1 MPSADNILRVLDLAS
16 PVEVEEGL
24 AWYQTAHTFAVG
36 LSRRYLVSIRS
47 AANVIALSSVQVT
60 WERNQMI
67 ADTYLRTR
75 SAEGLGFRSLQGR
88 LDLAVAG
95 VPLAEICRTDAPK
108 MKAFAE
114 CIANP
119 LTDTAVTIDRHAVD
133 VADGVRY
140 TTTTRPKVDRFK
152 TYNVYADAYR
162 EAATHTPYTAVQ
174 LQAVTWVVQRRL
186 FQWKRG

>member
-1 MPSADNILRVLDLAS
+1 MPSADNILRVLGLAS

-88 LDLAVAG
+88 LALAASG
-95 VPLAEICRTDAPK
+95 ASLDRICSTDAPK
-108 MKAFAE
+108 IKAFAE
-114 CIANP
+114 CIARP
-119 LTDTAVTIDRHAVD
+119 STSESVTIDRHAID
-133 VADGVRY
+133 VADGVRH
-140 TTTTRPKVDRFK
+140 TVAARPKVGRAGP
-152 TYNVYADAYR
+152 YSVYEDAYR
-162 EAATHTPYTAVQ
+162 EAATHTPYTAVE